1 MGATVHL
8 LFFILIRF
16 LSQCSANTY
25 SVKISTEQH
34 VNLVDS
40 RFLSFTIDPKY
51 LFSSS
56 EKYSSKECSCMA
68 ASLTP
73 AYLRIAGPSTAHLTF
88 LNTTISI
95 NDVEYSEDDENFDI
109 IALES
114 DSPKK
119 VPLDFRKRVK
129 RNLAVSHRQWNLFVQ
144 WAKSTGFDLVFA
156 LNNEQR
162 TASGLWDPNTA
173 LNIFT
178 VAEKVNIGEMFW
190 ELGYECTN
198 QSIEEYLNDL
208 ETLRVIIGTFPQGR
222 TAEWKVVAGDVTK
235 CLQADSK
242 SDFKDYVTLSSF
254 MLDALLLNGNSS
266 AQELDR
272 MTEYDRLK
280 LLRHLARSPTPLWL
294 TETNQK
300 KYNEL
305 ERAADWLASLG
316 YSAKNGFA
324 VHYRELQE
332 EEMYEPTLSFYM
344 ALLFKNLVG
353 ERVLDVQMEPEQAV
367 LFAHCTSLRHKPIPG
382 AVTLFAVNMDDEP
395 ARFSLKLARREEGG
409 DIMQFILGKDHN
421 GNIAVNG
428 RPMFY
433 EGYLKPVVK
442 RVQPYRTLVIN
453 LPAQSFGFWVL
464 ASTSVEACHN
474 TDSGNK
480 TLVEAQTVSY
490 ESHKAKRSVSDDFDD
505 YANVA
510 DLSYD
515 FQDNDCHVTDNLAL
529 TSRIADLNRDLF
541 KIQNGFKRNLIKN
554 RSKRYDHEERFGK
567 VKLIKQGIKQRADR
581 VFNRDLDP
589 RQLIDDLLEKARQR
603 VSDLKSLRP
612 NRILN
617 LNRVSKRHSKNSKL
631 RSFKPLREDNQIFR
645 RAHKR
650 PTHTKKIS
658 EEDDDFLKSVN
669 RKSKPNKDILS
680 KRILET
686 RNKDKT
692 NQEVNKLPGE
702 DSNIPEAVVRR
713 RRSVDKDV
721 QEVSAEN
728 DIDLDSENR
737 AKLWKILKK
746 LHKEFENLS
755 EEKVGSGNDSTEGIV
770 LKTEL
775 SDDTATIKVKDSN
788 HGIIK
793 STMKS
798 MLHVLEDL
806 NKNLNKV
813 WDAINLLN

>member
-1 MGATVHL
+1 MGTSIQLL
-8 LFFILIRF
+8 LFLLLRF
-16 LSQCSANTY
+16 LTQSRANTY
-25 SVKISTEQH
+25 SVTISTEQH
-34 VNLVDS
+34 VNLIDS
-40 RFLSFTIDPKY
+40 RFLSFTVDPKF
-51 LFSSS
+51 LFSSND
-56 EKYSSKECSCMA
+56 KYSSKECSCMA
-68 ASLTP
+68 AALTP

-95 NDVEYSEDDENFDI
+95 NDVEYSEDKENFDI

-119 VPLDFRKRVK
+119 IPLDFHKRTK

-144 WAKSTGFDLVFA
+144 WAKSAGFDLVFA
-156 LNNEQR
+156 LNNEER

-173 LNIFT
+173 LNILT
-178 VAEKVNIGEMFW
+178 VAEKVNVGDMFW
-190 ELGYECTN
+190 ELGYECRN

-235 CLQADSK
+235 CLQTDSK
-242 SDFKDYVTLSSF
+242 SDFREYVTLSSF
-254 MLDALLLNGNSS
+254 MMDALLLNGNSS
-266 AQELDR
+266 SQELER
-272 MTEYDRLK
+272 MTEYDRMK
-280 LLRHLARSPTPLWL
+280 LLRILARSPTPLWL
-294 TETNQK
+294 TETNHK

-332 EEMYEPTLSFYM
+332 DEMYEPTLSFYM

-367 LFAHCTSLRHKPIPG
+367 LFAHCTSLRHKQIPG
-382 AVTLFAVNMDDEP
+382 AVTLFAVNMDEEP
-395 ARFSLKLARREEGG
+395 ARFSLKLAKREEGG

-453 LPAQSFGFWVL
+453 LPANSFGFWVL
-464 ASTSVEACHN
+464 ARTNVEACYN

-480 TLVEAQTVSY
+480 TLIEAKTIPY
-490 ESHKAKRSVSDDFDD
+490 ESHKAKRSLNEDFDD
-505 YANVA
+505 YAHVA

-515 FQDNDCHVTDNLAL
+515 FQDNDSHVTDNLAL
-529 TSRIADLNRDLF
+529 TSRIHDLNRDLF
-541 KIQNGFKRNLIKN
+541 KIQNGFKRNIVKN
-554 RSKRYDHEERFGK
+554 RSKRYDHVEKFGK
-567 VKLIKQGIKQRADR
+567 AKLRGLRQRAERLLDP
-581 VFNRDLDP
+581 DLDP

-612 NRILN
+612 RGILN

-631 RSFKPLREDNQIFR
+631 RYLKPLRDNQIFSR
-645 RAHKR
+645 THKR
-650 PTHTKKIS
+650 PIQMKKIS
-658 EEDDDFLKSVN
+658 EEDDFLERVN
-669 RKSKPNKDILS
+669 RKSKPTKDVLS
-680 KRILET
+680 KRTLET
-686 RNKDKT
+686 RNKDTKI
-692 NQEVNKLPGE
+692 NQEVKKISRE
-702 DSNIPEAVVRR
+702 DTNVPEAIVRR

-721 QEVSAEN
+721 EEISAEN
-728 DIDLDSENR
+728 DIDLDPENR
-737 AKLWKILKK
+737 AKLWKILKR

-755 EEKVGSGNDSTEGIV
+755 EEKIEGDTDSTEGIV

-775 SDDTATIKVKDSN
+775 SDDSATIKVKDSN
-788 HGIIK
+788 HGVIK